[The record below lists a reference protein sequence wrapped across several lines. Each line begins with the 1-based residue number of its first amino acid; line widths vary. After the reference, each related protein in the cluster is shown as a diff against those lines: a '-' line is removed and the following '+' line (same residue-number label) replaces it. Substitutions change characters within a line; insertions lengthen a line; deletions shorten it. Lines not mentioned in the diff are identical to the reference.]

1 MLVSILMKCKSY
13 FIYEAIV
20 TGTHHG
26 GGNADVQMVHASR
39 WVVVVQVVV
48 HMLMRALP
56 ATQHHTLMII
66 LKPKPTPGARLGAA
80 TDHTSY
86 I

>member
-1 MLVSILMKCKSY
+1 MKE
-13 FIYEAIV
+13 EAIV

-26 GGNADVQMVHASR
+26 GGNADVQMVHTSR

-56 ATQHHTLMII
+56 ATQHHR
-66 LKPKPTPGARLGAA
+66 LKSMPDGSDRSNLL
-80 TDHTSY
+80 HLR
-86 I
+86 